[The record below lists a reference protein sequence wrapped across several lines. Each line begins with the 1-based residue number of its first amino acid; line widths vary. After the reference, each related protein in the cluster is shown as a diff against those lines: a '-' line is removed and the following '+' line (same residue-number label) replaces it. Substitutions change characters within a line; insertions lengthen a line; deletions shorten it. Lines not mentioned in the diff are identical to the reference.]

1 MSATTETVF
10 LYRELSDGGII
21 EFEERTN
28 GFRAYWYTAPY
39 GDGKPGRVVR
49 KRLPSVTTVL
59 GRISPD
65 DALRDWYESQGAA
78 AALRLEREGYLAHVA
93 PENAIEAIRQAGQG
107 AKATAKEAA
116 NRGVRIHA
124 ILQDYAERG
133 DVPNPADYA
142 ESDRGYIRGLV
153 KWIMDADPEPVAVER
168 LVVHPE
174 FGYAGRLDLRARIRG
189 REYIVDLK
197 TNRRCQ
203 IYRKACLQ
211 ALAYHV
217 ADVRSGAPGADGE
230 LLVAVGPDGSYAEGM
245 PPTGTAEAW
254 AAGLEYHRRL
264 NELGDIREV

>member
-1 MSATTETVF
+1 MTVAETIF
-10 LYRELSDGGII
+10 LYRELDDGSLI
-21 EFEERTN
+21 EFEERPT
-28 GFRAYWYTAPY
+28 GFRAYWYTPPN
-39 GDGKPGRVVR
+39 PGPQT
-49 KRLPSVTTVL
+49 KRIRFPSVTTIL

-78 AALRLEREGYLAHVA
+78 AALRLEREGFLAHVA
-93 PENAIEAIRQAGQG
+93 PEHAIEAVREAGYG

-116 NRGVRIHA
+116 NRGIRVHT

-133 DVPNPADYA
+133 DVPNPVDYA

-153 KWIMDADPEPVAVER
+153 RWIMHADPQPTAVER

-197 TNRRCQ
+197 TNRRCA

-211 ALAYHV
+211 TLAYHV
-217 ADVRSGAPGADGE
+217 ADVRSGAEPADGE
-230 LLVAVGPDGSYAEGM
+230 LLVAVGPDGTFAEGL
-245 PPTGTAEAW
+245 PPIGTAEAW

-264 NELGDIREV
+264 NDLGDIREVPR